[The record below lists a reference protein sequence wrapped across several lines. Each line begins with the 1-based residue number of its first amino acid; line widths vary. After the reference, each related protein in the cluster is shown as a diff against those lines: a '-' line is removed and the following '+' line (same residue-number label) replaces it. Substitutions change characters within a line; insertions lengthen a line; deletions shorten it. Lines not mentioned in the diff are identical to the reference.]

1 VIKKESIGGKLAM
14 RYRLATF
21 FAVLL
26 ISATA
31 LAQVLAVPENR
42 KAISGTEPQAR
53 ISRQV
58 MHELLMNPYYDVFD
72 NVAYSVNGD
81 NVTLTGQVTRAVVK
95 SDAEAAVRHIE
106 GVESVTNNIKVLP
119 PSSMDDQIRRE
130 VYYTVFGFGG
140 LGRYSWGTN
149 PSIHFIVDNGRLTL
163 VGVVDNEGDR
173 NIAGLRANTVPGVFS
188 VTNELKVASRNKQS

>member
-1 VIKKESIGGKLAM
+1 M

-21 FAVLL
+21 LAVVL

-42 KAISGTEPQAR
+42 KAISGAEPEAR

-81 NVTLTGQVTRAVVK
+81 NVTLTGQVTRPVVK
-95 SDAEAAVRHIE
+95 SDAEAAVRRIE

-119 PSSMDDQIRRE
+119 PSSMDDRIRRQ
-130 VYYTVFGFGG
+130 VYYTVYGFDG
-140 LGRYSWGTN
+140 LSKYSWGTN
-149 PSIHFIVDNGRLTL
+149 PSIHFIVDGGHLTL
-163 VGVVDNEGDR
+163 VGVVSNETDK
-173 NIAGLRANTVPGVFS
+173 NMAGLRANMVPGVFS
-188 VTNELKVASRNKQS
+188 VTNDLKVESASKTSAAVKRNG

>member
-1 VIKKESIGGKLAM
+1 M
-14 RYRLATF
+14 RYKVATF
-21 FAVLL
+21 IAVIL
-26 ISATA
+26 ISASA

-42 KAISGTEPQAR
+42 KAVSATAPDAR

-58 MHELLMNPYYDVFD
+58 MHQLLMEPYYGVFD
-72 NVAYSVNGD
+72 NIEYSVNGD
-81 NVTLTGQVTRAVVK
+81 NVTLSGQVTRPVIK
-95 SDAEAAVRHIE
+95 SDAEAAVRRIE

-163 VGVVDNEGDR
+163 VGVVDNEGDK
-173 NIAGLRANTVPGVFS
+173 NMAFLRANSVPGVFS
-188 VTNELKVASRNKQS
+188 VTNDLKVASRNKQS